1 LRHNPGD
8 VIDGRLRPI
17 KLGNLAIDFQH
28 ASPSRL
34 YWAGRPA
41 MRFVQALHW
50 IRDMLPSDDGG
61 IQQRL
66 LKILNDPDYGM
77 TIQKD
82 LQDGWH
88 ALPDWMR
95 VIIRDLLRQ
104 TVVNPKFPFYV
115 GRLPFDDKES
125 QWI

>member
-82 LQDGWH
+82 LQDGC
-88 ALPDWMR
+88 MR
-95 VIIRDLLRQ
+95 FQTGCVSSYGICFARQ
-104 TVVNPKFPFYV
+104 WSTPNS
-115 GRLPFDDKES
+115 LS
-125 QWI
+125 T